1 MPVTLT
7 LPPGRDADAL
17 AEMLGQVP
25 ADAPRAPGPGIVLR
39 RAALRARDARPVLMA
54 LQAPG
59 RGAYLFH
66 DLNPGDA
73 ADVAATIRA
82 YLAAPDGWI
91 GDARPCGR
99 LRLCL
104 KLRIPAG

>member
-7 LPPGRDADAL
+7 LPPGSDADAL
-17 AEMLGQVP
+17 AEALRTLGP
-25 ADAPRAPGPGIVLR
+25 DIALR

-66 DLNPGDA
+66 DLSPADA
-73 ADVAATIRA
+73 GDVAATIRA

-91 GDARPCGR
+91 MDARPCGR
-99 LRLCL
+99 LRHCL

>member
-7 LPPGRDADAL
+7 LPPGRAADAL
-17 AEMLGQVP
+17 AEALRALGP
-25 ADAPRAPGPGIVLR
+25 HIALR
-39 RAALRARDARPVLMA
+39 RAALRARDARPLLMA

-66 DLNPGDA
+66 GLRPE
-73 ADVAATIRA
+73 DVSDIAATIRA
-82 YLAAPDGWI
+82 YLAAPNGWI

-99 LRLCL
+99 LRFCL

>member
-7 LPPGRDADAL
+7 LPPGPEADAL
-17 AEMLGQVP
+17 ADALADTLRRLGP
-25 ADAPRAPGPGIVLR
+25 DIALR
-39 RAALRARDARPVLMA
+39 RAALHARDARPVLMA

-66 DLNPGDA
+66 GLRPADAGDI
-73 ADVAATIRA
+73 AATIRA
-82 YLAAPDGWI
+82 YLAAADGWI
-91 GDARPCGR
+91 TDARPCGQ